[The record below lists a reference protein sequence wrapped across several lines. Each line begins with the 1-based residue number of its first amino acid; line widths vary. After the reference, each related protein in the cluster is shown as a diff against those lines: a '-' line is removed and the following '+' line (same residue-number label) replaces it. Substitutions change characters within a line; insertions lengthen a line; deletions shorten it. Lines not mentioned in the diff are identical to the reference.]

1 MSSTLATLWTPTL
14 MDYEIDSKHTR
25 PLLPVALT
33 ELWRLASEYVAYA
46 GIQ

>member
-1 MSSTLATLWTPTL
+1 
-14 MDYEIDSKHTR
+14 MDYEIDSKHMR
-25 PLLPVALT
+25 SLLPVTLT